1 MSFYNNPGKVDESIY
16 VFELENKNQGHSSEA
31 FISLGSE
38 SKEFTMPFF
47 ENNSKKVD
55 WNQLVDEVFR

>member
-1 MSFYNNPGKVDESIY
+1 MSFNKGNMDESIY
-16 VFELENKNQGHSSEA
+16 VFELESKTQDSSKDA

-38 SKEFTMPFF
+38 SKEFEASYI
-47 ENNSKKVD
+47 ENNSKTVD

>member
-1 MSFYNNPGKVDESIY
+1 MSFYNPGKMDESIY
-16 VFELENKNQGHSSEA
+16 VFELENKNQGNSSEA

-38 SKEFTMPFF
+38 SKEFTMSYL
-47 ENNSKKVD
+47 ENNSEKVD

>member
-1 MSFYNNPGKVDESIY
+1 MDESIY
-16 VFELENKNQGHSSEA
+16 VFEIESKTQDNSKDA

-38 SKEFTMPFF
+38 SKEFVASYI
-47 ENNSKKVD
+47 ENNSKTVD

>member
-1 MSFYNNPGKVDESIY
+1 MSFSNRGRMDESIY
-16 VFELENKNQGHSSEA
+16 VFELESKNQEKSKDT

-38 SKEFTMPFF
+38 PKEFVASYF
-47 ENNSKKVD
+47 ENNSKTVD

>member
-1 MSFYNNPGKVDESIY
+1 MDESIY
-16 VFELENKNQGHSSEA
+16 VFELESKTQDSSKDT

-38 SKEFTMPFF
+38 SKEFVASYI
-47 ENNSKKVD
+47 ENNSKTVD

>member
-1 MSFYNNPGKVDESIY
+1 MSFNRGNMDESIY
-16 VFELENKNQGHSSEA
+16 VFELESKTQDSSKDA

-38 SKEFTMPFF
+38 SKEFVASYI
-47 ENNSKKVD
+47 ENNSKTVD